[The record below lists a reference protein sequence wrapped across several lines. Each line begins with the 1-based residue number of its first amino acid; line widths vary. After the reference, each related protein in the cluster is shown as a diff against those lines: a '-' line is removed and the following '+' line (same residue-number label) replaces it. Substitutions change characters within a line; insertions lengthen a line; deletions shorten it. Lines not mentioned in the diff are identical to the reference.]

1 MTIDINSR
9 AAELLSKHR
18 KSASTAQPV
27 TEIETVS
34 ETEPE
39 SVETDATPVVE
50 TPHKTDI
57 LLEPEKPKTIATD
70 DIPYKIIY
78 DSYLKR
84 PFQTWE
90 DQDYVKAYKLLHKI
104 PNIIVDAVL
113 PDFLTEEFPGGKY
126 AFSGSIVREHVT
138 VWANGAQ
145 TKHNAHYRFVAVL
158 IEPPKYPDVLA
169 RKEHLDIHHYFHWV
183 QVIKNNPI
191 YNNWMKLCAY
201 NNIELITHN
210 EIAPLFLAL
219 DALNEPIRQL

>member
-1 MTIDINSR
+1 MTEDIKSR
-9 AAELLSKHR
+9 AAELLNKHR
-18 KSASTAQPV
+18 QNTTTEQTV
-27 TEIETVS
+27 TETVTIS
-34 ETEPE
+34 EPE
-39 SVETDATPVVE
+39 PVNVITETTPPVDI
-50 TPHKTDI
+50 PHKTDV
-57 LLEPEKPKTIATD
+57 LLETEVPKTISAE
-70 DIPYKIIY
+70 DIAYKDIY
-78 DSYLKR
+78 DTYLRR
-84 PFQTWE
+84 PFQVWE
-90 DQDYVKAYKLLHKI
+90 DHDYVKSYRLLHKI
-104 PNIIVDAVL
+104 PNIIVDPVL

-138 VWANGAQ
+138 VWANGSQ

-191 YNNWMKLCAY
+191 YNNWKKLCAY
-201 NNIELITHN
+201 HNIELITHN